1 MINFRNYLNKIKK
14 HVVFVVFFGLAG
26 AAFANSYDRYIEAVK
41 RDDESTVI
49 ALALRE
55 FDLNTLNPDGEH
67 ALVTA
72 VQLGSLKVA
81 NFLLDQRNVKVE
93 VRNRRDESALMMAAL
108 KGHLAIAKRLI
119 DRDAEVNKTGWT
131 PLHYAASNPEPVSVE
146 MVRLLLE
153 HHAYIDAES
162 PNRTT
167 PLMMAARYGHP
178 DLVPL
183 LLEEGAD
190 AALKN
195 QKGLTAIDFA
205 REAGRASVAEV
216 IAAHLRKTRPRGTW

>member
-1 MINFRNYLNKIKK
+1 MKQTGIHLNNLKYS
-14 HVVFVVFFGLAG
+14 VVFVLVFCFLGVAH
-26 AAFANSYDRYIEAVK
+26 ANSYERFFEAVK
-41 RDDESTVI
+41 RDDESTMI

-55 FDLNTLNPDGEH
+55 FDLNTLGPDGEP

-81 NFLLDQRNVKVE
+81 NFLLDQRKVKVE

-119 DRDAEVNKTGWT
+119 ARGAEVNKPGWT
-131 PLHYAASNPEPVSVE
+131 PLHYAASHPEPAGVD
-146 MVRLLLE
+146 MTRLLLE

-178 DLVPL
+178 DVVAL

-190 AALKN
+190 ASLKN
-195 QKGLTAIDFA
+195 EKGLTAIDFA
-205 REAGRASVAEV
+205 REANRPSVAEA
-216 IAAHLRKTRPRGTW
+216 IAAQLRKTRPRGTW

>member
-1 MINFRNYLNKIKK
+1 MKIFINHFRNIEKFI
-14 HVVFVVFFGLAG
+14 VFVVLFGCLG

-41 RDDESTVI
+41 RDDESAVI

-93 VRNRRDESALMMAAL
+93 ERNRRDESALMMAAL

-119 DRDAEVNKTGWT
+119 AREAEVNKTGWT
-131 PLHYAASNPEPVSVE
+131 PLHYAASNPEPGSVE

-190 AALKN
+190 ASLKN

-205 REAGRASVAEV
+205 REAGRTSVAEA